1 MAFVL
6 LRINGG
12 FDMID
17 TKEMTL
23 KHLLYKAQEAAVSV
37 QTAQL
42 VSWTKKIPTTN
53 LLEVF
58 RAAKQ
63 LNKDRIFWTNSTN
76 DFSLIGIGSVH
87 KIVAFDDRFH
97 QVEQDWNQL
106 VEGAMIHNEYNVSGT
121 GLVALGGMSFDPLR
135 ERSELWE
142 KYPPSQLTIPEIVF
156 AQHKEDYYMTWNR
169 LVEQTDN
176 VEEMVHEMDSIE
188 DTLRQT
194 VSTTTTSKQTIMH
207 KHVVAPEHWKQTV
220 QRAVNEIKANRAK
233 KIVLARELRITL
245 NQQANIPE
253 MLRHLLRTQPNSY
266 IFAFE
271 HGDNCFIGATPERLV
286 QVEGE
291 QLLST
296 CLAGTAPRGK
306 TEEADEQMAKELLED
321 PKNREEHEYVVQMIK
336 RSIEPSCEDIE
347 IPKEPVIYPL
357 RNLQHLY
364 TPVKATLKDG
374 YSVFDLIE
382 KLHPTPALGGVPRD
396 TALAFMR
403 EHEWLDRGWYGAPI
417 GWVDSN
423 KHSEFAVAL
432 RSGLVQ
438 ADEVSL
444 FAGCGV
450 MRDSD
455 PDMEFEE
462 TKMKFLPMLQIMEA
476 SDESY

>member
-1 MAFVL
+1 
-6 LRINGG
+6 
-12 FDMID
+12 MID

-253 MLRHLLRTQPNSY
+253 MLRHLLRTQ
-266 IFAFE
+266 
-271 HGDNCFIGATPERLV
+271 
-286 QVEGE
+286 
-291 QLLST
+291 
-296 CLAGTAPRGK
+296 
-306 TEEADEQMAKELLED
+306 
-321 PKNREEHEYVVQMIK
+321 
-336 RSIEPSCEDIE
+336 
-347 IPKEPVIYPL
+347 
-357 RNLQHLY
+357 
-364 TPVKATLKDG
+364 
-374 YSVFDLIE
+374 
-382 KLHPTPALGGVPRD
+382 
-396 TALAFMR
+396 
-403 EHEWLDRGWYGAPI
+403 
-417 GWVDSN
+417 
-423 KHSEFAVAL
+423 
-432 RSGLVQ
+432 
-438 ADEVSL
+438 
-444 FAGCGV
+444 
-450 MRDSD
+450 
-455 PDMEFEE
+455 
-462 TKMKFLPMLQIMEA
+462 
-476 SDESY
+476 